1 MKILIAAD
9 MEGITGVVSW
19 DQVNPE
25 HAEYNRFRKL
35 MTNDVNAA
43 IRGAFAAGA
52 DEIVVTDGHA
62 MGYNILIEEL
72 DPRATLNSGMSATL
86 AMVQGVENHVDGVL
100 FVGYHARAGTPN
112 AILDHTWSGSRVAGL
127 SLKSAAQSEYQPFG
141 EIGLNAALCGQFDV
155 PVLMVSGDSAAC
167 DEAATLLSGIETA
180 VVKWASGRMSAECLT
195 PEESQQKIQQ
205 AAYQSITHLVAS
217 QDAGGS
223 LRPLRL
229 EAPISL
235 AVDFLK
241 SEMADGAA
249 LMPGSH
255 RNGRRIE
262 YTADDILTVFHAFC
276 AILALAK

>member
-1 MKILIAAD
+1 
-9 MEGITGVVSW
+9 
-19 DQVNPE
+19 
-25 HAEYNRFRKL
+25 
-35 MTNDVNAA
+35 
-43 IRGAFAAGA
+43 
-52 DEIVVTDGHA
+52 
-62 MGYNILIEEL
+62 
-72 DPRATLNSGMSATL
+72 
-86 AMVQGVENHVDGVL
+86 
-100 FVGYHARAGTPN
+100 
-112 AILDHTWSGSRVAGL
+112 
-127 SLKSAAQSEYQPFG
+127 
-141 EIGLNAALCGQFDV
+141 
-155 PVLMVSGDSAAC
+155 
-167 DEAATLLSGIETA
+167 
-180 VVKWASGRMSAECLT
+180 MSAECLT